1 MGKYA
6 KEGMGIGELVKM
18 AVPICQQAER
28 ECPRTGPGRRPEIPD
43 WVMTVLI
50 LVVVAKRR
58 KTKSAQYRF
67 LKAHQKELSRCLG
80 ISRFPARSTYFD
92 RYSRTYGLMQYA
104 LRIQTLQEAEAGH
117 IELGCVAVDKSLIP
131 TCGAKWANYQRL
143 KGRLPAGADIEAAWT
158 FSPHH
163 GWVLGYGYEVV
174 VTAQRQGIVWP
185 IIASVEPA
193 NVSERQ
199 TFPRK
204 IDQLP
209 PQIRYVLADKGYDSE
224 DVATAVESTPR
235 AGRSRRRRR
244 FVCPLQ
250 ERHNVGQA
258 KQTWNQTHRRRQRRE
273 RRHARRLYMQTKF
286 ARQLFSRR
294 SRTVEP
300 FNEWFKS
307 LFELNEKVWHRGL
320 GNNRT
325 QILAALLVY
334 QFLLKYNQQQDRPN
348 AQVRWILDAL

>member
-1 MGKYA
+1 MGKIA
-6 KEGMGIGELVKM
+6 KEGMGIDELVKM
-18 AVPICQQAER
+18 AVPICQQAEQ

-67 LKAHQKELSRCLG
+67 LKSHQAELSRWMG
-80 ISRFPARSTYFD
+80 TSRFPSRSTYFS
-92 RYSRTYGLMQYA
+92 RYRRAYKLLQFA
-104 LRIQTLQEAEAGH
+104 LRIQSLLEAEAGH
-117 IELGCVAVDKSLIP
+117 IQLRCVAVDKSLIP
-131 TCGAKWANYQRL
+131 TCGAKWANAQKV
-143 KGRLPAGADIEAAWT
+143 KGRLPAGADIESAWT
-158 FSPHH
+158 FSPYH

-185 IIASVEPA
+185 ILASVEPA
-193 NVSERQ
+193 NVSERT

-204 IDQLP
+204 IEQLP
-209 PQIRYVLADKGYDSE
+209 PQIRYVLADKGYDSQ
-224 DVATAVESTPR
+224 DLATAVEVTRS
-235 AGRSRRRRR
+235 AGHACRQRR

-258 KQTWNQTHRRRQRRE
+258 KQTWNQTHRRRQRWE
-273 RRHARRLYMQTKF
+273 RRQKRRLYMQTKF
-286 ARQLFSRR
+286 AKRLFSRR

-307 LFELNEKVWHRGL
+307 LFELNEKAWHRGL

-334 QFLLKYNQQQDRPN
+334 QFFLRYNQHHNRPN
-348 AQVRWILDAL
+348 AQVRGILDAL